1 MNDPHVESLY
11 YRIEHGDVD
20 YAKAPPL
27 EHQQPGFSIRIEN
40 ARAQIDMTDHHSA
53 IAEARGAVEPFLRAW
68 ELAAALNFGPGQ
80 WQFLYDRANVVDR
93 NPTPGALHAA
103 DLVLSGTGF
112 MGANLQE
119 HRTSYPAPPAGLAR
133 DAYVDL
139 MFDRYCRYREGRT
152 TLPDAANLCLT
163 ALKVCAGSRRDASRR
178 FAIAL
183 PVLNTLGTLAATKGG
198 TEARKADAAH
208 IEFTPADR
216 DWLTKVIP
224 VIIQRAAEVAFNPAA
239 SRRQITMADLP
250 TL

>member
-1 MNDPHVESLY
+1 MFNQLGQRKPGITHMNDPHVESLY

-27 EHQQPGFSIRIEN
+27 EHQQPGFNVRIEN
-40 ARAQIDMTDHHSA
+40 AHAQIDMKDQHAA

-80 WQFLYDRANVVDR
+80 WQFVYDRANVVDR

-103 DLVLSGTGF
+103 DLVLPGTGF

-133 DAYVDL
+133 NAYVDL

-163 ALKVCAGSRRDASRR
+163 ALEVCAGRPKGRLPAFRDCPTGLEHARNSCRYQRRHGS
-178 FAIAL
+178 
-183 PVLNTLGTLAATKGG
+183 T
-198 TEARKADAAH
+198 
-208 IEFTPADR
+208 
-216 DWLTKVIP
+216 
-224 VIIQRAAEVAFNPAA
+224 
-239 SRRQITMADLP
+239 
-250 TL
+250 